1 MLCLVK
7 VLRAVSNIS
16 LSMPHSNNILR
27 KMEGKILATFILK
40 SFMLQND
47 AVKMDVNMFE
57 SKSCQSSL

>member
-7 VLRAVSNIS
+7 VLGAVSNIT
-16 LSMPHSNNILR
+16 LSMPQPNNILR
-27 KMEGKILATFILK
+27 KMEGKILVTFILK

-57 SKSCQSSL
+57 SKS